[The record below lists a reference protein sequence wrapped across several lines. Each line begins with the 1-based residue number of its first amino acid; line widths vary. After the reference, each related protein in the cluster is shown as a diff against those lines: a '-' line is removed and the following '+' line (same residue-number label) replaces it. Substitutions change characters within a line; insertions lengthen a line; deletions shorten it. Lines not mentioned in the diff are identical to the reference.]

1 MNGLRR
7 LQDFLKDKN
16 YDASILISEA
26 NLQYFTGFTGTTA
39 VAFITQTEAFL
50 IVDSRYRIQ
59 ATNQCEGFTVIQYE
73 VKKSP
78 NNKAVDNIQASE
90 SCEDIL
96 NSSDE
101 AKDNKASDKQAKE
114 PSPIWLTIK
123 ELVEKSA
130 QPIKVCVF
138 EGSYMPVDTYVKMS
152 ETVTNIEGFKSEN
165 FTMLRAVKRD
175 DELDL
180 MRQAAKIGDE
190 AFAAMLPQLKVGMTE
205 NEARIILEKEMLS
218 RGSEEASFQT
228 IVASGHRSNMP
239 HGVASDKV
247 IEAGDFVTFDFGS
260 VYKGYHSDMT
270 RTIVMGK
277 ASEFQKYI
285 YNVVLE
291 SQLNGVR
298 AVKAGMTGAELDA
311 ICRKNFLDREDLKG
325 LVYEHGTGHGVGL
338 DIHEE
343 PVASKKSKT
352 KLEPNM
358 IVAIE
363 PGIYLEGVHTIGGLT
378 GGNCGLRIEDTV
390 IVTDEGCEIITHTSK
405 ELIELEG

>member
-26 NLQYFTGFTGTTA
+26 NLRYFTGFTGTTA
-39 VAFITQTEAFL
+39 VAFITQTDAYL

-59 ATNQCEGFTVIQYE
+59 ATKQCNGFTVIQYE
-73 VKKSP
+73 IKKAAQH
-78 NNKAVDNIQASE
+78 KADSSSESKEEAKKVANVEANIQNGSE
-90 SCEDIL
+90 TQGKT
-96 NSSDE
+96 SSPVWE
-101 AKDNKASDKQAKE
+101 KV
-114 PSPIWLTIK
+114 K
-123 ELVEKSA
+123 ELVENNNE
-130 QPIKVCVF
+130 PIKVCIF
-138 EGSYMPVDTYVKMS
+138 EGNYMPVDTYVKMS
-152 ETVTNIEGFKSEN
+152 ETVSNIEGFKSEN

-175 DELDL
+175 DELVL
-180 MRQAAKIGDE
+180 MRQAATIADE

-205 NEARIILEKEMLS
+205 NEARIILEKEMLL
-218 RGSEEASFQT
+218 RGSEEPSFKT
-228 IVASGHRSNMP
+228 IVASGKRSNMP

-247 IEAGDFVTFDFGS
+247 IETGDFVTFDFGA

-285 YNVVLE
+285 YHVVLQ
-291 SQLNGVR
+291 SQLNGLK
-298 AVKAGMTGAELDA
+298 AVKAGITGKELDA
-311 ICRKNFLDREDLKG
+311 ACRKNFLDQADLKD

-343 PVASKKSKT
+343 PVASEKSNT
-352 KLEPNM
+352 KLEANM
-358 IVAIE
+358 IVTIE
-363 PGIYLEGVHTIGGLT
+363 PGIYLEGTHTIGGFT
-378 GGNCGLRIEDTV
+378 GGDCGLRIEDTV
-390 IVTDEGCEIITHTSK
+390 VVTDEGCEIITHTSK